1 MKIIFSRKGFD
12 SGYGGIPSPIFP
24 DGTMLSMP
32 IPSKEDHIGYN
43 QLVVP
48 NISKTYWQVLRELL
62 ENKKLREGEKL
73 KIPLDKRKNY
83 PCHFD
88 PDLRKESLSGREKGW
103 LPSLGQIGS
112 AQGHLRKQGIQRDD
126 LFLFFGWYQFIEF
139 RNGELCY
146 KKDVKY
152 VDGFH
157 IFFGYLEIG
166 KILDHQ
172 AIKTHTPS
180 WLKYHPHF
188 RLPRRRKDES
198 NTIYVSTRKLSWN
211 TKNTNIP
218 GGGMFK
224 FHKDLILTR
233 ENHNR
238 TEWNLDPQIFKNL
251 KITYHPDPWENGGFK
266 SARKGQEFVVHSD
279 KKAIEWAKKLITNHH

>member
-12 SGYGGIPSPIFP
+12 SENGGIPSPIFP

-62 ENKKLREGEKL
+62 GNKKLREGKL
-73 KIPLDKRKNY
+73 KIPLDNRKNY

-112 AQGHLRKQGIQRDD
+112 AQGHLRNQDIQGGD

-139 RNGELCY
+139 RNGKLCY
-146 KKDVKY
+146 KKDARY
-152 VDGFH
+152 VGGFH

-166 KILDHQ
+166 NILDHQ

-180 WLKYHPHF
+180 WLKYHPHY
-188 RLPRRRKDES
+188 RLPRRRENER
-198 NTIYVSTRKLSWN
+198 NTIYVSTPKLSWN
-211 TKNTNIP
+211 THIP

-233 ENHNR
+233 ENQNR
-238 TEWNLDPQIFKNL
+238 TEWNLDPKTFKGL
-251 KITYHPDPWENGGFK
+251 EITCHPDAWANGRFK
-266 SARKGQEFVVHSD
+266 VANKGQEFVVHAD
-279 KKAIEWAKKLITNHH
+279 KKAIK